1 MATFIC
7 KMCGGNLEFIESESV
22 CECDHCGRRQTV
34 PKPDDD
40 KKMALFE
47 RANQLRADC
56 DFDKASGIYEAIAAE
71 FTNEAEAYWGL
82 VLCKY
87 GIEYVDDPLSKS
99 KIPTCHRS
107 SFSSVFDDADYKST
121 IENATVVQREVYEAE
136 ARQIENIRKGII
148 EVSEKEEPYDVFI
161 CFKEHDA
168 KGDRTPDSVFA
179 QEIYDALTEKG
190 YRVFFSRITLED
202 KLGTEYEPY
211 IFAALNSAKVMLAF
225 GTSAEYYNSVWVKNE
240 WSRFLQLIAA
250 GEKKTLIPCYAD
262 MPIDEMPQGFSI
274 RQAQNMAKLGWQQD
288 LVRGVEKIIPK
299 KSEEVKE
306 RVVIREAGNNPTVT
320 SLLKRVFIFLEDK
333 DWKSADEYA
342 EKVLDIDPENA
353 EAYLGKLLAG
363 LNVMKKEYLNG
374 LAEPFDT
381 KINYKKALR
390 YADEA
395 LKTELEGYNAAIR
408 KRNKYNA
415 DKAVY
420 DQGMALMNAA
430 ESSATYFNA
439 AKKFEEIPDFE
450 NAAELA
456 NKCKEK
462 GEERRKEELYHK
474 ASTLYNS
481 TDPRKILEAKPLYER
496 IPDYKDSA
504 ERAASCEEKSENMRR
519 HLICTSA
526 QHTLDN
532 AIAANIINQAVA
544 NLETISGFEN
554 ADELREKLLAK
565 KERLAEEE
573 RIKKEQLATEK
584 RINEQR
590 RKEAQELAE
599 KERRKRR
606 AAEATKKLI
615 VVLLIVAAVAAV
627 VFTIYFFAWA
637 KPKAKYDTAVAHLE
651 AGEYEEAIT
660 LFTELK
666 RFKDSEDKL
675 PEAKYKF
682 ADYKLENGD
691 PDGAY
696 ELFSELAGYN
706 TEEKKW
712 DTVYDKEQKVT
723 VRAAGYLDSQERR
736 AKIILEHNYLAEIGD
751 VVAVGHYEQ
760 DNDSENGKETIEWI
774 VIAKE
779 DGKLTLLSKDILD
792 YQPWCKGSSG
802 YHKTWAQS
810 TIRPWLNSTFYKAA
824 FSDEEK
830 AKLITPTL
838 KTDKSNG
845 DNTFDTTE
853 DTVFLLDYDTIFDG
867 KDEYNR
873 ATSTIE
879 RFIFDDMKISEYA
892 KSLSGSEAN
901 DVSPSFWLRDP
912 SSGGGARNYSSEGL
926 DNSVDNGVGSRWSYE
941 EGFVRPCIILSIEK

>member
-1 MATFIC
+1 MASFIC

-56 DFDKASGIYEAIAAE
+56 DFDKSAGIYEAIAAE
-71 FTNEAEAYWGL
+71 FPEEAEAYWGL

-107 SFSSVFDDADYKST
+107 SFNSVFDDADYKST

-136 ARQIENIRKGII
+136 AGQIENIRKGII

-161 CFKEHDA
+161 CFKEHD
-168 KGDRTPDSVFA
+168 KRGDRTPDSVFA

-240 WSRFLQLIAA
+240 WSRFLQLIAN

-306 RVVIREAGNNPTVT
+306 KVVIRETSNNPTVT

-353 EAYLGKLLAG
+353 EAYLGKLMAELRIT
-363 LNVMKKEYLNG
+363 KRQYLNG
-374 LAEPFDT
+374 LAEPFHQAV
-381 KINYKKALR
+381 NYKKTVR

-395 LKTELEGYNAAIR
+395 LKAELEGYNEAIR

-415 DKAVY
+415 DKDNY

-456 NKCKEK
+456 QKCREK
-462 GEERRKEELYHK
+462 GEERRKAEVYHK

-481 TDPRKILEAKPLYER
+481 TDPRKILEAKPLFES
-496 IPDYKDSA
+496 ISGYKDSA
-504 ERAASCEEKSENMRR
+504 ERAASCEERAEYMRK

-532 AIAANIINQAVA
+532 AIAANLINQAVA
-544 NLETISGFEN
+544 DLEAISGFEN
-554 ADELREKLLAK
+554 ADELIEKLLAK
-565 KERLAEEE
+565 KERLANDAK
-573 RIKKEQLATEK
+573 IA
-584 RINEQR
+584 EQR
-590 RKEAQELAE
+590 RKEAHELAE
-599 KERRKRR
+599 KERRKIKQ
-606 AAEATKKLI
+606 AAATKKLVKVLAI
-615 VVLLIVAAVAAV
+615 VVAIAAVI
-627 VFTIYFFAWA
+627 FTIYFFAWA

-666 RFKDSEDKL
+666 KFKDSEDKL

-691 PDGAY
+691 IDGAY
-696 ELFSELAGYN
+696 LLFSELAGYD
-706 TEEKKW
+706 TEKKSW
-712 DTVYDKEQKVT
+712 STYYNKDLEKV
-723 VRAAGYLDSQERR
+723 VRSEGYMDSQERR
-736 AKIILEHNYLAEIGD
+736 AKIILEHNRLAEIGD

-760 DNDSENGKETIEWI
+760 DNNTENGKEAIEWI
-774 VIAKE
+774 VVSKE
-779 DGKLTLLSKDILD
+779 DGKLTLISKDILD

-810 TIRPWLNSTFYKAA
+810 TIRPWLNGTFYKAA
-824 FSDEEK
+824 FTDEEK

-845 DNTFDTTE
+845 DKTFDTTE

-873 ATSTIE
+873 DTSTIE
-879 RFIFDDMKISEYA
+879 GFIFEDMKISEYA
-892 KSLSGSEAN
+892 KALSGSEAN

-912 SSGGGARNYSSEGL
+912 SSGGGANMYSSEGI
-926 DNSVDNGVGSRWSYE
+926 DNSFSNGIGSRWSYE